1 MGRHWIAWLAALA
14 VTACVSLQQ
23 LQPPHITVADIDLVD
38 ATLFE
43 QRFALTL
50 RVQNPNGA
58 DIAIRGLNV
67 DVEVNGQHFA
77 RGVSDQAVTLPRF
90 GEALLEVNAVSDLGS
105 LWRQIMALRKGGHE
119 GLEYRITGRL
129 AMGTLGDVPFES
141 RGELKLPD
149 VPRRSP
155 ARPGST

>member
-1 MGRHWIAWLAALA
+1 MVIAGCA
-14 VTACVSLQQ
+14 SLQQ
-23 LQPPHITVADIDLVD
+23 LQPPHVTVADIDLLD
-38 ATLFE
+38 ATLLE
-43 QRFALTL
+43 QRFALKL
-50 RVQNPNGA
+50 RVQNPNDA
-58 DIAIRGLNV
+58 DIAIRGLSV

-90 GEALLEVNAVSDLGS
+90 GEALMEVNAVSDLGS

-119 GLEYRITGRL
+119 GLEYRIAGRL

-149 VPRRSP
+149 VPRLGP

>member
-1 MGRHWIAWLAALA
+1 MGKHWIAWLAALTVA
-14 VTACVSLQQ
+14 GCVSLQ
-23 LQPPHITVADIDLVD
+23 LQAPHVTVADIDLVD
-38 ATLFE
+38 ATLLE
-43 QRFALTL
+43 QRFALKL
-50 RVQNPNGA
+50 RVQNPNDA

-90 GEALLEVNAVSDLGS
+90 GEAVLEVNAVSDLGS
-105 LWRQIMALRKGGHE
+105 LWRQIMALRKGGRQ
-119 GLEYRITGRL
+119 GLEYRISGRL
-129 AMGTLGDVPFES
+129 AMGGVGEVPFES

-149 VPRRSP
+149 VPHRSP